1 MMTNQSILKTS
12 ARVKVVA
19 LKGDLALAIRA
30 AGLRSCGVEL
40 RPVDPAPTCRFCG
53 EGCGGDCG
61 GL

>member
-1 MMTNQSILKTS
+1 MMTSQSILKTS

-19 LKGDLALAIRA
+19 LKGDLTPAIRA
-30 AGLRSCGVEL
+30 AGLRHCGADL
-40 RPVDPAPTCRFCG
+40 RPFDPAPTCRFCG